1 MYVDLSFSI
10 QNITRPSS
18 IGHVGGLLHLV
29 SRVVFRYFVSKTKKK
44 SEFKSY
50 VYVQHRHV
58 SFDLVAAKVYN
69 VFTCSPGNKMTFG
82 NSSSRL

>member
-50 VYVQHRHV
+50 VYVQHRRV
-58 SFDLVAAKVYN
+58 SFDVVAAKVYN
-69 VFTCSPGNKMTFG
+69 VFYLLIGKQNDFW
-82 NSSSRL
+82 